1 MHEKVLVINCG
12 STNIPCNLVTFA
24 NNLKILIHMKI
35 VIIIISISVS
45 TIAIAQIYL
54 SRSTQQTEQHSYK
67 VIKKFDKFE
76 IRKYDAAL
84 FSSVKLNQKG
94 YKESSS
100 EGFRILAGYIFGD
113 NETKEKIAMT
123 SPVVMELGD
132 TSKMMF
138 MVPKNYNLK
147 NLPNPKNSKIVFEK
161 EEEKI
166 IAAIR
171 FDGWADDE
179 KIEKYKTILMNEL
192 VKEKLSYINKFSFL
206 GYNPP
211 YEVMNRRNEI
221 VVELINYK

>member
-1 MHEKVLVINCG
+1 
-12 STNIPCNLVTFA
+12 
-24 NNLKILIHMKI
+24 MKI

-179 KIEKYKTILMNEL
+179 KIQKYKTILMNEL

-206 GYNPP
+206 VDNPP
-211 YEVMNRRNEI
+211 YEVMNRRNEV

>member
-1 MHEKVLVINCG
+1 
-12 STNIPCNLVTFA
+12 
-24 NNLKILIHMKI
+24 MKI
-35 VIIIISISVS
+35 VIIIISILLLIV
-45 TIAIAQIYL
+45 IAQIYL
-54 SRSTQQTEQHSYK
+54 SRSTQQTEQHNYK

-84 FSSVKLNQKG
+84 FSSVKLNKKG

-113 NETKEKIAMT
+113 NAAKEKIAMT

-132 TSKMMF
+132 SSKMMF

-147 NLPNPKNSKIVFEK
+147 NLPNPNNSKIVFEK
-161 EEEKI
+161 EEVKI

-179 KIEKYKTILMNEL
+179 KIEKYKNILRNEL
-192 VKEKLSYINKFSFL
+192 ANEKLNFINKFSFL

-221 VVELINYK
+221 VVELINYN

>member
-1 MHEKVLVINCG
+1 
-12 STNIPCNLVTFA
+12 
-24 NNLKILIHMKI
+24 MKI

-54 SRSTQQTEQHSYK
+54 SGSTQQTEQHSYK

-179 KIEKYKTILMNEL
+179 KIQKYKTILMNEL

>member
-1 MHEKVLVINCG
+1 
-12 STNIPCNLVTFA
+12 
-24 NNLKILIHMKI
+24 MKI
-35 VIIIISISVS
+35 VIIIISILLLIV
-45 TIAIAQIYL
+45 IAQIYL
-54 SRSTQQTEQHSYK
+54 SRSTQQTEQHNYK

-84 FSSVKLNQKG
+84 FSSVKLNKKG

-113 NETKEKIAMT
+113 NDAKKKIAMT

-132 TSKMMF
+132 SSKMMF

-147 NLPNPKNSKIVFEK
+147 NLPNPNNSKIVFEK
-161 EEEKI
+161 EEVKI

-179 KIEKYKTILMNEL
+179 KIEKYKTILRNEL
-192 VKEKLSYINKFSFL
+192 ANEKLNFINKFIFL
-206 GYNPP
+206 IT
-211 YEVMNRRNEI
+211 R
-221 VVELINYK
+221 K

>member
-1 MHEKVLVINCG
+1 
-12 STNIPCNLVTFA
+12 
-24 NNLKILIHMKI
+24 MKI
-35 VIIIISISVS
+35 VIIIISILLLIV
-45 TIAIAQIYL
+45 IAQIYL
-54 SRSTQQTEQHSYK
+54 SRSTQQTEQHNYK

-84 FSSVKLNQKG
+84 FSSVKLNKKG

-113 NETKEKIAMT
+113 NAAKEKIAMT

-132 TSKMMF
+132 SSKMMF

-147 NLPNPKNSKIVFEK
+147 NLPNPNNSKIVFEK
-161 EEEKI
+161 EEVKI

-192 VKEKLSYINKFSFL
+192 ANEKLNFINKFSFL

>member
-1 MHEKVLVINCG
+1 
-12 STNIPCNLVTFA
+12 
-24 NNLKILIHMKI
+24 MKAI
-35 VIIIISISVS
+35 IIIISILVVI
-45 TIAIAQIYL
+45 TIAQIFI
-54 SRSTQQTEQHSYK
+54 SRSTLQTEEHNYK

-76 IRKYDAAL
+76 IRKYDPAL
-84 FSSVKLNQKG
+84 FSSVKLIKKG

-100 EGFRILAGYIFGD
+100 EGFGILAGYIFGD
-113 NETKEKIAMT
+113 NETNEKIAMT

-138 MVPKNYNLK
+138 MVPKNYTLK

-161 EEEKI
+161 QEEKI

-179 KIEKYKTILMNEL
+179 KIEKYKAILTDEL
-192 VKEKLSYINKFSFL
+192 VKEKLNYINKFTFL

-211 YEVMNRRNEI
+211 YEVMNRRNEV
-221 VVELINYK
+221 VVELINYKL

>member
-1 MHEKVLVINCG
+1 
-12 STNIPCNLVTFA
+12 
-24 NNLKILIHMKI
+24 MKI
-35 VIIIISISVS
+35 VIIIISILLLIV
-45 TIAIAQIYL
+45 IAQIYL
-54 SRSTQQTEQHSYK
+54 SRSTQQTEQHNYK

-84 FSSVKLNQKG
+84 FSSVKLNKKG

-113 NETKEKIAMT
+113 NDAKKKIAMT

-132 TSKMMF
+132 SSKMMF

-147 NLPNPKNSKIVFEK
+147 NLPNPNNSKIVFEK
-161 EEEKI
+161 EEVKI

-179 KIEKYKTILMNEL
+179 KIEKYKTILRNEL
-192 VKEKLSYINKFSFL
+192 ANEKLNFINKFSFL

>member
-1 MHEKVLVINCG
+1 
-12 STNIPCNLVTFA
+12 
-24 NNLKILIHMKI
+24 MKA
-35 VIIIISISVS
+35 VIIIISILLLL
-45 TIAIAQIYL
+45 IATAQIYI

-84 FSSVKLNQKG
+84 FSSVKLNKKG

-113 NETKEKIAMT
+113 NEAKEKIAMT

-179 KIEKYKTILMNEL
+179 KIEKYKTILMHEL
-192 VKEKLSYINKFSFL
+192 VNEKLNFINKFSFL

-221 VVELINYK
+221 VVELINYN

>member
-1 MHEKVLVINCG
+1 
-12 STNIPCNLVTFA
+12 
-24 NNLKILIHMKI
+24 MKI

-192 VKEKLSYINKFSFL
+192 VKEKLSYINKFSFI

>member
-1 MHEKVLVINCG
+1 
-12 STNIPCNLVTFA
+12 
-24 NNLKILIHMKI
+24 MKI
-35 VIIIISISVS
+35 AIIIIPILLL
-45 TIAIAQIYL
+45 IAIAQIYL
-54 SRSTQQTEQHSYK
+54 SRSTKLTEQHNYK

-84 FSSVKLNQKG
+84 FSSVKLNKKG

-113 NETKEKIAMT
+113 NDAKEKIAMT

-132 TSKMMF
+132 SSKMMF

-147 NLPNPKNSKIVFEK
+147 NLPNPNNSKIVFEK
-161 EEEKI
+161 EEVKI

-179 KIEKYKTILMNEL
+179 KIEKYKTILSNEL
-192 VKEKLSYINKFSFL
+192 VKEKLNFINKFSFL

-211 YEVMNRRNEI
+211 YEVMNRRNEVI
-221 VVELINYK
+221 VELINYK

>member
-1 MHEKVLVINCG
+1 
-12 STNIPCNLVTFA
+12 
-24 NNLKILIHMKI
+24 MKI

-179 KIEKYKTILMNEL
+179 KIEKYRSVLMNEL

>member
-1 MHEKVLVINCG
+1 
-12 STNIPCNLVTFA
+12 
-24 NNLKILIHMKI
+24 MKI
-35 VIIIISISVS
+35 VIIIISILVL
-45 TIAIAQIYL
+45 IAIAQIYI

-76 IRKYDAAL
+76 IRKYEPAL
-84 FSSVKLNQKG
+84 FSSVKLNMKG

-100 EGFRILAGYIFGD
+100 EGFGILAGYIFGD
-113 NETKEKIAMT
+113 NETNEKIAMT

-161 EEEKI
+161 QEEKI
-166 IAAIR
+166 IAVIR
-171 FDGWADDE
+171 FNGWADDE
-179 KIEKYKTILMNEL
+179 KIEKYKSVLMNEL
-192 VKEKLSYINKFSFL
+192 VKEKLSYINKFTFL

-211 YEVMNRRNEI
+211 FEVLNRRNEV
-221 VVELINYK
+221 VVELINYKL

>member
-1 MHEKVLVINCG
+1 
-12 STNIPCNLVTFA
+12 
-24 NNLKILIHMKI
+24 MKI

-166 IAAIR
+166 IASIR

-179 KIEKYKTILMNEL
+179 KIQKYKTILMNEL